1 MIKKILD
8 SIKAYKNIN
17 EQKEINYDKF
27 IDRLKE
33 VLDLDYV
40 NLIDNSDID
49 IKSALD
55 KKMKTLSGGKRTKR
69 RVKHK
74 KMAKK
79 HTRSKRT
86 AAAVKNRTKRKA
98 YRHYNR
104 IKTSI
109 KKYKK

>member
-1 MIKKILD
+1 LD
-8 SIKAYKNIN
+8 SIKTYKNIN

-40 NLIDNSDID
+40 NLIDNAD

-55 KKMKTLSGGKRTKR
+55 EKMKRLSGGKRTKR

-79 HTRSKRT
+79 HTRSKRAAAAA
-86 AAAVKNRTKRKA
+86 AAAVKNRTKRKPS
-98 YRHYNR
+98 RHYNR

>member
-1 MIKKILD
+1 MALKIG
-8 SIKAYKNIN
+8 IVGTAGVGKT
-17 EQKEINYDKF
+17 KF

-33 VLDLDYV
+33 VLDLDYI
-40 NLIDNSDID
+40 NLIDKSNND
-49 IKSALD
+49 IKSALET
-55 KKMKTLSGGKRTKR
+55 KMKTLSGGKRTKR

-79 HTRSKRT
+79 HTRSKR
-86 AAAVKNRTKRKA
+86 AAAAAVAVKNRTKRKA
-98 YRHYNR
+98 YRHYKR